1 MNKVILI
8 GRLARDPEVRYTQG
22 AEPMA
27 ICRFAIAVDRPYS
40 SRRNENEKTADFLN
54 CVAFGRRGENIGQFF
69 KKGNRIAV
77 IGRIQTGEYTDQS
90 GNKRYTTDI
99 VIDDFEFVES
109 RAEREASSQNSSNA
123 SNFNS
128 NSGFNAAPS
137 NTTAAPEGFYSIDDG
152 ADDEDL
158 PF

>member
-8 GRLARDPEVRYTQG
+8 GRLARDPEVRHTQS

-40 SRRNENEKTADFLN
+40 RNRNEGDKTVDFLN
-54 CVAFGRRGENIGQFF
+54 CVCFGVRGENIGKFF
-69 KKGNRIAV
+69 RKGNRIA
-77 IGRIQTGEYTDQS
+77 ITGRIQTGEYTDQQ

-99 VIDDFEFVES
+99 VVEDFEFVES
-109 RAEREASSQNSSNA
+109 RSEREASTDSNMGFTPAPQANNNSQ
-123 SNFNS
+123 
-128 NSGFNAAPS
+128 
-137 NTTAAPEGFYSIDDG
+137 PEGFYSIDDG

>member
-8 GRLARDPEVRYTQG
+8 GRLARDPEVRYTQA

-27 ICRFAIAVDRPYS
+27 ICRFAIAVNRPYS
-40 SRRNENEKTADFLN
+40 RNKNEGDKTADFLN
-54 CVAFGRRGENIGQFF
+54 CVCFGTRGENINRFF

-77 IGRIQTGEYTDQS
+77 TGRIQTGEYTDQQ

-99 VIDDFEFVES
+99 VVEDFEFIET
-109 RAEREASSQNSSNA
+109 RAESEASGGGSFSQSYSKPASAPKNNSQ
-123 SNFNS
+123 
-128 NSGFNAAPS
+128 
-137 NTTAAPEGFYSIDDG
+137 PEGFYSIDDST
-152 ADDEDL
+152 DDEDL

>member
-8 GRLARDPEVRYTQG
+8 GRLARDPEVRYTQA

-40 SRRNENEKTADFLN
+40 KNKNENGKTADFLN
-54 CVAFGRRGENIGQFF
+54 CVCFGTRAENISKFL

-77 IGRIQTGEYTDQS
+77 TGRIQTGEYTDQQ

-99 VIDDFEFVES
+99 VVENFEFVETK
-109 RAEREASSQNSSNA
+109 N
-123 SNFNS
+123 
-128 NSGFNAAPS
+128 NAAATQETEFTPTNAAA
-137 NTTAAPEGFYSIDDG
+137 NTPAGFYEISNDNEEYYE
-152 ADDEDL
+152 DEL